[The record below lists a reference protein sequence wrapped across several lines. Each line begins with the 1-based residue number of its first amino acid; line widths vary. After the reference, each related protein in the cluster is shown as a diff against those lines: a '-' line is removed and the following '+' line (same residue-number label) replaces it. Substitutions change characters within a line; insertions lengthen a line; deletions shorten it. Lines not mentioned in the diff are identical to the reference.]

1 MKHFVKVLVVFF
13 CLQVTQAQRL
23 DQNAV
28 LFSIDDTSFTN
39 GDFLDNYNKNK
50 DIVVDESQ
58 NDIDHYLNLY
68 INYNLKLKAAREIG
82 LDTSQAFKSEYD
94 RYYKQLADNFI
105 ANGDVTEEVLKETYN
120 RKIIEVKARHLLIA
134 PKTQAPEDTLTA
146 YNKALR
152 LKAKIEAGED
162 FAQLAAEHSDDPS
175 AKING
180 GDLGWFNAFKMVYA
194 FETAAY
200 QLEVNEISEPVKSQ
214 FGYHIIQKLDE
225 RPSRGKIQVAHI
237 MVTPKKDS
245 SFIPE
250 KRIKEL
256 YKLTKTEDFSD
267 LAKQYSADKN
277 TAENGGELPYFAV
290 GGLNDKDFENTAFSL
305 SEIGDISKPVKTR
318 FGWHIIKLI
327 NVKPLDSYEEQK
339 EDLRRQVKTSS
350 RAKLINKK
358 ITQQLTE
365 RYNPK
370 FTKNHVMS
378 ISNEIDGLIKE
389 SKFRLDSVSSTSLK
403 KRVILEIGSV
413 NYTYQ
418 DYFKFLELNQRN
430 YIKEASTIDV
440 IKASK
445 KDFLYDKLIKFH
457 RSNLVNI
464 NPEFAKSVKTFEEGI
479 LLFEV
484 MQQQIWNPVNKDS
497 TAQLNYYQK
506 HKAKYVSKRA
516 IKAKLFSHP
525 DQSILKEVRQD
536 YLNFKAQTQDTIFSP
551 KTAKLI
557 VETDIYKKGGSKV
570 PNVIFKSTG
579 VTKIK
584 SHNNMFLFAEVL
596 EVLPARQL
604 EIDEVRG
611 KIISELQTQQEQKW
625 LKELRQE
632 SSIQINK
639 QQLKQLKQS
648 IGES

>member
-1 MKHFVKVLVVFF
+1 MRHFVKVLVVLF

-28 LFSIDDTSFTN
+28 LFNIDNTSFTN

-180 GDLGWFNAFKMVYA
+180 GNLGWFNAFKMVYA

-200 QLEVNEISEPVKSQ
+200 RLEVNEISEPVKSQ
-214 FGYHIIQKLDE
+214 FGYHIIQKLGE

-256 YKLTKTEDFSD
+256 YELAKTEDFSD
-267 LAKQYSADKN
+267 LAKQYSDDKN
-277 TAENGGELPYFAV
+277 TADKGGELPYFAV
-290 GGLNDKDFENTAFSL
+290 GGLNDKDFENTAFDL
-305 SEIGDISKPVKTR
+305 AEIGDISKPVKTR
-318 FGWHIIKLI
+318 FGWHIVKLI
-327 NVKPLDSYEEQK
+327 DVKPLDSYEEQK

-358 ITQQLTE
+358 ITKQLTE
-365 RYNPK
+365 RYKPK
-370 FTKNHVMS
+370 FTKNHVMF

-389 SKFRLDSVSSTSLK
+389 SQFRLDSVSSTQLK
-403 KRVILEIGSV
+403 KRVLLKIDSV

-418 DYFKFLELNQRN
+418 NFFKFLELNQRN
-430 YIKEASTIDV
+430 YIKEASIIDV
-440 IKASK
+440 IKATK
-445 KDFLYDKLIKFH
+445 KDYLYDKLIKFH

-506 HKAKYVSKRA
+506 NKAKYVSKRA
-516 IKAKLFSHP
+516 IKAKLFTHP

-536 YLNFKAQTQDTIFSP
+536 YLNFKAQSQDTIFSP
-551 KTAKLI
+551 KTANLI
-557 VETDIYKKGGSKV
+557 IETDTFIKGGSKV
-570 PNVIFKSTG
+570 PNAVFKSTG

-584 SHNNMFLFAEVL
+584 LHNNMFLFAEVL

-625 LKELRQE
+625 LKKLSQE

-639 QQLKQLKQS
+639 QQLKQLKQF